1 MQGACQLGMP
11 STKNI
16 EKAKFRY
23 IYGKLVFPPGIILLA
38 PAIPAAELHI
48 PSAKIKLLNGN
59 CARPMNTP
67 TDIQPKLKLEQYLGI
82 QIKRQRQ
89 AQDLKLADVA
99 RIAGISQGMLSKIE
113 NAQVS
118 TSLDNLS
125 RLCDVLGMPMSKL
138 FSQYDQQGSSA
149 LLVKQDE
156 GLEVVRRGTE
166 KGHTYH
172 LLNHTRG
179 PKKSFEAYMVTMD
192 DASEEFP
199 TFSHPGTEFLH
210 LLEGELVYR
219 HGNQLYHME
228 AGDSLTFDGDIPH
241 GPEELVQ
248 VPIKLLS
255 IMNYGAQGE

>member
-1 MQGACQLGMP
+1 MALP
-11 STKNI
+11 SLLTRVASTAI
-16 EKAKFRY
+16 AAFPLY
-23 IYGKLVFPPGIILLA
+23 IWETRFHRGNNPPPNGQPDALS
-38 PAIPAAELHI
+38 HI
-48 PSAKIKLLNGN
+48 PGANLKLSNGN
-59 CARPMNTP
+59 RAQPMNMP
-67 TDIQPKLKLEQYLGI
+67 DEQPPKLKLEQYLGI

-89 AQDLKLADVA
+89 AQELKLADVA

-118 TSLDNLS
+118 TSLDILS

-138 FSQYDQQGSSA
+138 FSQYDQQGGSA
-149 LLVKQDE
+149 LLVKHDE

-179 PKKSFEAYMVTMD
+179 PN
-192 DASEEFP
+192 P

-219 HGNQLYHME
+219 HGNQLYAMK
-228 AGDSLTFDGDIPH
+228 AGDSLTFDGEIPH
-241 GPEELVQ
+241 GPEKLVQ
-248 VPIKLLS
+248 VPIRLLS
-255 IMNYGAQGE
+255 IMNYGASGE